1 MENWPEPD
9 PNLENSVLEEEFDIL
24 LKTLPVLYS
33 ARQNAKLKRRWPLAK
48 AIVVASKKNQQA
60 IKKLETLFFELG
72 NIKVVEYKDKDN
84 IGEIDSKKWVM
95 ASDNEI
101 SIILDMNRDDAL
113 KGEGLMRDL
122 ARRVQSLRKDL
133 GFSPTDIVN
142 VVHVADLD
150 PEDIK
155 ILSPFIDEMEELVRA
170 KKVNVHQK
178 KIDINADWNETKL
191 DKKKVHVAVI

>member
-1 MENWPEPD
+1 MKIIIP
-9 PNLENSVLEEEFDIL
+9 LIVLSTSLFAQFTQKDYELIKTTFTREFDPDIISSHL
-24 LKTLPVLYS
+24 
-33 ARQNAKLKRRWPLAK
+33 
-48 AIVVASKKNQQA
+48 
-60 IKKLETLFFELG
+60 
-72 NIKVVEYKDKDN
+72 
-84 IGEIDSKKWVM
+84 
-95 ASDNEI
+95 ASDNEK

-133 GFSPTDIVN
+133 GFAPTDIVN